1 MYSHPLLGVF
11 NPTMKVA
18 KQTISAGAVSPDSP
32 HRCQARSLAMLHRL
46 PTRLLPIFLLALT
59 GCLSIRTRTVD
70 KTILAPNVQTASLAN
85 LLAKLSSEYSAVQT
99 LSLTVN
105 ITATEGGARQG
116 QVKELPTFAGY
127 IFMRKPA
134 DLRALML
141 APILRSR
148 ALDMVSDGKT
158 FKLLISLPKSR
169 AVVGP
174 EVVTKTSKNGL
185 ENLRPAIIR
194 DALQIPPVGPDE
206 FVALSENSRVIAPAH
221 GKKEAIEEPDYD
233 LSILRVKAG
242 AQNAHTLERIRVIHI
257 SRITLLPYEQDLYDR
272 QGRIQTTIFYSNF
285 KRFGDVDYPMSIL
298 LKRPLDEYTLQIDI
312 SKLTLNQK
320 LDDEEFKL
328 TIPDGVPIQQM

>member
-1 MYSHPLLGVF
+1 
-11 NPTMKVA
+11 MKVS
-18 KQTISAGAVSPDSP
+18 KKTNSAGAVRPESPP
-32 HRCQARSLAMLHRL
+32 GRPALPLRTLTRL
-46 PTRLLPIFLLALT
+46 PTRLLPVLLLALT
-59 GCLSIRTRTVD
+59 GCLSIRTRTVS
-70 KTILAPNVQTASLAN
+70 KTILAPNVQTATLAD

-105 ITATEGGARQG
+105 ITATEGGAHQG

-169 AVVGP
+169 AVQGP
-174 EVVTKTSKNGL
+174 EAVTKTSKNGL

-206 FVALSENSRVIAPAH
+206 FVALSENSRVMAPAH

-233 LSILRVKAG
+233 ISILRVKVG
-242 AQNAHTLERIRVIHI
+242 AENTHTLERVRVIHV
-257 SRITLLPYEQDLYDR
+257 SRVTLLPYEQDLYDQ

-285 KRFGDVDYPMSIL
+285 KKFGDVDYPMSIL